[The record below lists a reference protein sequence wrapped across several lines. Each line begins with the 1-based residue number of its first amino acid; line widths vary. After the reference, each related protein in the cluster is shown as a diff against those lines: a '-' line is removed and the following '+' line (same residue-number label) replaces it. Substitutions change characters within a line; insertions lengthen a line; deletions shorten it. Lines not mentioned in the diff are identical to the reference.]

1 MNSAIM
7 TNRGVASLSSSR
19 FLAVVIAAAVLS
31 ACATPHGADND
42 PLEPVNRA
50 VHGFNK
56 GVDKVVLRPA
66 SQVYGQGVPEP
77 LRQGISNV
85 GDVLGLPSV
94 IANDILQAKFIDAT
108 NNTLRLGVNL
118 TFGLGGLI
126 DVASAAGMPEKSNDF
141 GTTLATWGMGEGPYV
156 ELPLYGPSTGRDAMG
171 KVVDIAL
178 DPVGNL
184 FEGDD
189 RKTYVGVN
197 ALGILDNRYRYSNT
211 VDSILYESADSYAQA
226 KLLYL
231 QNRRF
236 ALEGADGSTVSDD
249 EFIDPYEDIN
259 GQ

>member
-94 IANDILQAKFIDAT
+94 IANDI
-108 NNTLRLGVNL
+108 
-118 TFGLGGLI
+118 
-126 DVASAAGMPEKSNDF
+126 
-141 GTTLATWGMGEGPYV
+141 
-156 ELPLYGPSTGRDAMG
+156 
-171 KVVDIAL
+171 
-178 DPVGNL
+178 
-184 FEGDD
+184 
-189 RKTYVGVN
+189 
-197 ALGILDNRYRYSNT
+197 
-211 VDSILYESADSYAQA
+211 
-226 KLLYL
+226 
-231 QNRRF
+231 
-236 ALEGADGSTVSDD
+236 
-249 EFIDPYEDIN
+249 
-259 GQ
+259 